1 MSVSRM
7 DSSALPVRQRPVR
20 SMSRRSVLRV
30 VRPEAERVRRRAE
43 RSLSLVPAGGSGR
56 PVRDS
61 AGIAAQRA
69 GVRSGVGG
77 GDRSGARSAVERAD
91 VHSVQSGA
99 DRAGGSGATV
109 GGADRAGTRSGVGRT
124 GGAGARSGGSYGRSA
139 GSRPVARRAR
149 SGRQQHYAPVRL
161 TRRGKL
167 VAQLLLI
174 VAALLTAVG
183 IAAGTR
189 AAADAPPPAGQPP
202 SVVVKPGDT
211 LWNIAERHA
220 PDVDRRAVIAEIRR
234 LNHLD
239 GSGVEVGQ
247 MLILPR
253 R

>member
-30 VRPEAERVRRRAE
+30 VRPEAERARLRAE

-91 VHSVQSGA
+91 VPSVQSGA
-99 DRAGGSGATV
+99 DRAGGSGARV

-149 SGRQQHYAPVRL
+149 SRRQQHYAPVRL

-202 SVVVKPGDT
+202 SVVVEPGDT